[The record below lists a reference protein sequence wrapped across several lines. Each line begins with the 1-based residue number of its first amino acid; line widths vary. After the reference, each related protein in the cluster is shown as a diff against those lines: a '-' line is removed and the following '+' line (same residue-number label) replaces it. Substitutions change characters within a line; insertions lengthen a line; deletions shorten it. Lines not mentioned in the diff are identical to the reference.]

1 VALLVL
7 KIGRY
12 PLGYSGLGAVRSLGR
27 VGVPTYAV
35 TEDRFTPLARSRY
48 LTKALVAPTTGVED
62 EARLVEMIKGLARK
76 LPGRAV
82 VMPTDDEA
90 AVLLAEHAADFAPE
104 FILPAIA
111 SSLPR
116 TLASKRGLYDTCV
129 EFGFPTPQAVFP
141 ESFSDVEA
149 FASSALFPVVV
160 KNDAP
165 FARLHSPGVAH
176 TTVVATADDLLG
188 LAREWPEP
196 PHVVLQEYVPDPV
209 GEDWIFHGYFDGSSE
224 CLVGFTGVKYRAWP
238 PRRGVTTY
246 ARVVAN
252 EELAESVRN
261 LARKLDYRGILD
273 LDIRYDRRDDRY
285 KLLDFNPRVGAQFR
299 MFETD
304 AGIDVA
310 RALHLDLT
318 GRAVPPGQMTEGRG
332 FRVEHL
338 DVAAMLDYRSL
349 RREMG
354 SVPHGRGRVER
365 AWWAVDDPVPTF
377 VMTTRLPSLL
387 LDRMKR
393 R

>member
-1 VALLVL
+1 
-7 KIGRY
+7 
-12 PLGYSGLGAVRSLGR
+12 
-27 VGVPTYAV
+27 
-35 TEDRFTPLARSRY
+35 
-48 LTKALVAPTTGVED
+48 
-62 EARLVEMIKGLARK
+62 M
-76 LPGRAV
+76 
-82 VMPTDDEA
+82 
-90 AVLLAEHAADFAPE
+90 
-104 FILPAIA
+104 
-111 SSLPR
+111 
-116 TLASKRGLYDTCV
+116 
-129 EFGFPTPQAVFP
+129 
-141 ESFSDVEA
+141 
-149 FASSALFPVVV
+149 
-160 KNDAP
+160 
-165 FARLHSPGVAH
+165 
-176 TTVVATADDLLG
+176 VATADDLLG

-196 PHVVLQEYVPDPV
+196 PHVVLQEYVPDNV

-246 ARVVAN
+246 ARVVEN

-318 GRAVPPGQMTEGRG
+318 GRAVPPGQMIEGRG
-332 FRVEHL
+332 FVVEHL
-338 DVAAMLDYRSL
+338 DVVAMIDYRSL

-354 SVPHGRGRVER
+354 TVPHGRGRVER
-365 AWWAVDDPVPTF
+365 AWWAADDPVPTF
-377 VMTTRLPSLL
+377 VMATRLPSLL
-387 LDRMKR
+387 RDRMKR